1 MNGHLSPRIALLS
14 RDQQTIR
21 ERLRPLLLAFE
32 GHGVDAEPVVY
43 SEEWHDAVRTTLLCV
58 DGVLVWVDPISD
70 GRDRS
75 RLDPMLRE
83 VASQGVW
90 ISAHPDVI
98 LTIGTKEVLYRTR
111 HLGWGTDTHL
121 YRTPGEFEREFPQRL
136 AGEGSRVLKQWRGNG
151 GIGTWLVQCDG
162 ASASADAD
170 LLVWIQEA
178 TRDSRREAM
187 RLGAFMQRCQIYF
200 SAGGG
205 LIDQRHARR
214 ASEGMIRCYLIQDQV
229 VGFSTQRPI
238 GSGSFAMAR
247 EKTFYA
253 ESERQ
258 FMTLRREMQDH
269 WVPQMQEVLDLDTRS
284 LPVIWDADFLLGP
297 RSKQGEDTYVL
308 CEINVSSVSPF
319 PDTAVPRIAE
329 ASALRMLA
337 TRKASRHV

>member
-1 MNGHLSPRIALLS
+1 MKHPLSRVALLS
-14 RDQQTIR
+14 RDQPTTR
-21 ERLRPLLLAFE
+21 ERLQPLLLAFK

-43 SEEWHDAVRTTLLCV
+43 SEERHDAVHARLHRF

-70 GRDRS
+70 ARDRS

-90 ISAHPDVI
+90 VSAHPDVI
-98 LTIGTKEVLYRTR
+98 LKMGTKEVLYRTR

-121 YRTPGEFEREFPQRL
+121 YRIPAEFEREFPQRL
-136 AGEGSRVLKQWRGNG
+136 AAQGARVLKQCRGNG
-151 GIGTWLVQCDG
+151 GIGTWLVQCE
-162 ASASADAD
+162 SARAGADAD
-170 LLVWIQEA
+170 LLVWVQEA

-214 ASEGMIRCYLIQDQV
+214 ASEGMIRCYLIYDRV
-229 VGFSTQRPI
+229 VGFSTQRPVA
-238 GSGSFAMAR
+238 GLSFAMAR
-247 EKTFYA
+247 EKTFYEEFA
-253 ESERQ
+253 NGFQS
-258 FMTLRREMQDH
+258 LKREMEDH
-269 WVPQMQEVLDLDTRS
+269 WLPRMQDILALDTRS

-297 RSKQGEDTYVL
+297 RNERGEDTYVL

-329 ASALRMLA
+329 AAALRVLA
-337 TRKASRHV
+337 AKKASRDV